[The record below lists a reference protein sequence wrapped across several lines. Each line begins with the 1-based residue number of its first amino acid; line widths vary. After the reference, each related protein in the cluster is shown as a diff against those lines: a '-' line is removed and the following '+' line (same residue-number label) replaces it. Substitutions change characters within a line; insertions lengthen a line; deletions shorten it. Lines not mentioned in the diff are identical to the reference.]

1 MKTKFFTLDFIN
13 KEIKGSER
21 AFNRAGRGFNEEYT
35 ELTTLINERPTFK
48 LVVTEPEKKK
58 TSYEGMDR
66 DFIRDFVTFNDPDR
80 LPEFEAVNKNSKF
93 PTVRHWF
100 LDLYKKD
107 GEKFNV
113 KEEKKKIRQL
123 KTKDTINNARK
134 TIVVK
139 VNSNEQKKF
148 A

>member
-13 KEIKGSER
+13 KEIRGSER

-35 ELTTLINERPTFK
+35 ELTTLINERPTFR

-58 TSYEGMDR
+58 TTYEGLNN
-66 DFIRDFVTFNDPDR
+66 DFIRDYITFNDPDR
-80 LPEFEAVNKNSKF
+80 LPEFEAVKENGKF

-100 LDLYKKD
+100 LELYKKE